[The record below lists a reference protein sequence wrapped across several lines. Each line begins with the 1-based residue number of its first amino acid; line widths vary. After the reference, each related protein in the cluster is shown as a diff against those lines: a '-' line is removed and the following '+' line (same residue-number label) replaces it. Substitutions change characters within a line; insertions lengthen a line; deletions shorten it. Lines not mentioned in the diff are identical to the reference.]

1 MNQNTDVN
9 YVCFSNLSD
18 EDDNNLLPDIVI
30 EDLDPDLAA
39 LTHSIPGSS
48 AQPEKIVVKLQY
60 THNFNFENL
69 SDSAKRSIQF
79 LEKPIKFKVM
89 DVGALF
95 SFEKKTPIKF
105 CLYRT
110 LNFVSF

>member
-1 MNQNTDVN
+1 MFV
-9 YVCFSNLSD
+9 FSNLSD
-18 EDDNNLLPDIVI
+18 EDDDDLLPDISI
-30 EDLDPDLAA
+30 KDLDPDLAA
-39 LTHSIPGSS
+39 LTQSIPGSP

-89 DVGALF
+89 DVGVLF
-95 SFEKKTPIKF
+95 SFEKKKKEKHAEF
-105 CLYRT
+105 CLYRI
-110 LNFVSF
+110 LNSVSF